1 MATTNA
7 TPTFADAGTLF
18 NDATRFL
25 EDGLWQNAVEEG
37 GQGLGSA
44 GHVVA
49 DLQTVQADIAAG
61 QYAGQA
67 LTDVQSILTSVG
79 QEITAANA
87 SVSGGG
93 SFGRVAAARLEPRSR
108 P

>member
-7 TPTFADAGTLF
+7 APTFADAGTLF

-25 EDGLWQNAVEEG
+25 EGGLWQNAVEEG
-37 GQGLGSA
+37 GQGLGSV
-44 GHVVA
+44 GSVVT
-49 DLQTVQADIAAG
+49 DLQTVQADLQAGIAAG
-61 QYAGQA
+61 QYTGQA

-79 QEITAANA
+79 QEITAATVANA
-87 SVSGGG
+87 SG
-93 SFGRVAAARLEPRSR
+93 SP